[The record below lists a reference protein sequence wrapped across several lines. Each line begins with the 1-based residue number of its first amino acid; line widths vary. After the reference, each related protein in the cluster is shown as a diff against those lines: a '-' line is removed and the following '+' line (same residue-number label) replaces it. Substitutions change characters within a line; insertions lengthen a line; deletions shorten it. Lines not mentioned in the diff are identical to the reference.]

1 MGRGEGALDGRALT
15 ALVCLLP
22 VGRVPA
28 EAVTWVRSLGGSRQR
43 LSLFPLGRLALDV
56 TVTFRTGPGAPLP
69 HPQGDNHPDL
79 LGGWQTDQGLSLP
92 ATPLGSVHPQP
103 RRGLEG
109 LGAPQGPSS
118 ASL

>member
-1 MGRGEGALDGRALT
+1 MLDGRALT

-28 EAVTWVRSLGGSRQR
+28 RAVTWVRSLGGSRQR
-43 LSLFPLGRLALDV
+43 LSLFPLRRLALDV
-56 TVTFRTGPGAPLP
+56 TVTFSTGPRAPLP

-79 LGGWQTDQGLSLP
+79 SGGWQTDQGLSLP
-92 ATPLGSVHPQP
+92 GTPLGSVHPQP

-109 LGAPQGPSS
+109 LGAPWGPSS